1 MRMNALLIFIAIGL
15 LLGLSGSPLVQA
27 QSQDGN
33 DQMIRIMMLPP
44 EAEVTGMYVDDQGRF
59 FVNAM
64 HPDEDNY

>member
-44 EAEVTGMYVDDQGRF
+44 EAEVTGM
-59 FVNAM
+59 
-64 HPDEDNY
+64 